1 MTGLVQIIL
10 LMLILIMAA
19 AFAALNEQV
28 ISMNYFIGT
37 VDTPLTFVIIICFI
51 LGMLFSFLIIVS
63 YLIRQRL
70 QQRRLKQALKLK
82 DQELNNL
89 RAMPVKDS
97 I

>member
-1 MTGLVQIIL
+1 MTGLVQLIL
-10 LMLILIMAA
+10 LMLILIIAA

-37 VDTPLTFVIIICFI
+37 MDTPLTFVIIVCFI
-51 LGMLFSFLIIVS
+51 LGMLFSFLIIVG
-63 YLIRQRL
+63 YIIRLRW
-70 QQRRLKQALKLK
+70 QQRRMKQALQLK

-89 RAMPVKDS
+89 REMPLKDS

>member
-1 MTGLVQIIL
+1 MTGLVQLIL
-10 LMLILIMAA
+10 LMLILIIAA

-28 ISMNYFIGT
+28 ISMNYFVGT
-37 VDTPLTFVIIICFI
+37 MDTPLTFVIIVCFI

-63 YLIRQRL
+63 YIIRLRW
-70 QQRRLKQALKLK
+70 QQRRMKQALQLK

-89 RAMPVKDS
+89 REMPLKDS

>member
-1 MTGLVQIIL
+1 MTGLVQLLL
-10 LMLILIMAA
+10 LMLILIIAA

-37 VDTPLTFVIIICFI
+37 MDTPLTFVIIVCFI
-51 LGMLFSFLIIVS
+51 LGMLFSFLIIVT
-63 YLIRQRL
+63 YIIRLRW
-70 QQRRLKQALKLK
+70 QQRRMKQSLRLK

>member
-1 MTGLVQIIL
+1 
-10 LMLILIMAA
+10 
-19 AFAALNEQV
+19 
-28 ISMNYFIGT
+28 
-37 VDTPLTFVIIICFI
+37 
-51 LGMLFSFLIIVS
+51 MLFSFLIIVS

-97 I
+97 M